1 MACKLF
7 VYLIIG
13 GHIYFI
19 ASVEWAEEIR
29 EDFEDKV
36 REMQREGI
44 FRWVLMKESP
54 EPYYEGEHALL
65 LAFKVLK

>member
-1 MACKLF
+1 MSILN
-7 VYLIIG
+7 IG
-13 GHIYFI
+13 GYIYFI